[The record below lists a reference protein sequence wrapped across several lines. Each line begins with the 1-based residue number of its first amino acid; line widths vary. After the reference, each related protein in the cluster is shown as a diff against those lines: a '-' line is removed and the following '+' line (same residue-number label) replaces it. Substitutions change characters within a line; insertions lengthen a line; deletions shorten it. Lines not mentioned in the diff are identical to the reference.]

1 MPREPCRYR
10 RRQRGGD
17 GNDHGND
24 RNSVMSLRLFVCLL
38 PPFLRWFICGCALLL
53 GEATKQISLIST
65 PDGIEV
71 LDLGLDLRDW
81 PTAKFIFKFL
91 QILRVV
97 SS

>member
-1 MPREPCRYR
+1 
-10 RRQRGGD
+10 
-17 GNDHGND
+17 
-24 RNSVMSLRLFVCLL
+24 MSLRLFVCLL

-97 SS
+97 SSELFIAGVDFGIHTCQRFNHNAP